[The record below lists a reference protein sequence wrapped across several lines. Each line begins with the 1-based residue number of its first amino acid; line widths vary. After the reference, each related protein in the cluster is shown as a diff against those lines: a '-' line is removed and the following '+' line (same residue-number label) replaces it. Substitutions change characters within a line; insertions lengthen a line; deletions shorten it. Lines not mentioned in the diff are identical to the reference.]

1 MSSQIFKLSS
11 ITLAVAASFGAHAA
25 LYNVYEYQV
34 SGAEETHGVAI
45 SPLVDSGQTNCFSDS
60 CIQTTSNIAYEGK
73 KYQEGFQYR
82 DEVPF
87 FMAFGFDYL
96 EHGYDGFRD
105 YCGAYLGYTSTLCDE
120 WAKDNYTNGYAKEVG
135 GDSYNSTAYVENT
148 QIQASEKNVI
158 INSLDATDGE
168 AVGNIQADDYSE
180 SGYKRNQAYY
190 QSATALSNGDRSF
203 AWANLTEGSPA
214 VEYVAGSIS
223 TKQSNNVD
231 YSSKAT
237 IWENNAV
244 NTISWDG
251 ADENN
256 GRVMPQGS
264 ARDIAKVTSASVT
277 AEILAVG
284 YNSDS
289 DERLRAAVFHKSS
302 GSWTQKSFVSG
313 FDSGDRSLDNYLNS
327 TLSSVN
333 NSGMA
338 IGTYKLRNVINN
350 GAYTNGLF
358 YVDDVAAS
366 SPEQKSFTGEIFFE
380 GANGK
385 AGAIN
390 NNSEVVGAID
400 YQQHREVDGKPRAQ
414 RAFIA
419 PLGGTNKSN
428 IFSDRAWYL
437 DDLTNDGNATSQNN
451 NFRIIDATDIND
463 VGIISASALMCTDS
477 SGSAKAYDTV
487 AIDSL
492 CDGGRVGAEKI
503 VAVKLVPINGNDK
516 SNIQSRPVTEEDK
529 VDRQGGSL
537 GFLALTLLGFLG
549 FRRK

>member
-1 MSSQIFKLSS
+1 MSSKIFKLSS
-11 ITLAVAASFGAHAA
+11 ITLAVAASFGAQAA

-45 SPLVDSGQTNCFSDS
+45 SPLVDSGQTNCFTDT
-60 CIQTTSNIAYEGK
+60 CIQTTSSIAYEGK

-120 WAKDNYTNGYAKEVG
+120 WAKDNYTDGYAKEVG
-135 GDSYNSTAYVENT
+135 GDSYNSTAYIENT
-148 QIQASEKNVI
+148 QIQTSSKNII
-158 INSLDATDGE
+158 INSIGDDGK
-168 AVGNIQADDYSE
+168 AIGNVQIEDHPNPTSY
-180 SGYKRNQAYY
+180 YKRSEAYY
-190 QSATALSNGDRSF
+190 ENSTSLAGGDRSF
-203 AWANLTEGSPA
+203 AWNRLVDGGVTYIVGSTSTER
-214 VEYVAGSIS
+214 
-223 TKQSNNVD
+223 SNNID
-231 YSSKAT
+231 YSSQAT
-237 IWENNAV
+237 IWENGTLDA
-244 NTISWDG
+244 IDWEG
-251 ADENN
+251 ADLNN

-264 ARDIAKVTSASVT
+264 ARDIAKVTSTS
-277 AEILAVG
+277 EILAVG
-284 YNSDS
+284 YNSDNE
-289 DERLRAAVFHKSS
+289 ERLRAAVFHKSS